1 MNRLILLLITL
12 SAASLAGCGSGGTPA
27 PSAEEHLIRTLIGHT
42 AELQADPKQFAAC
55 FVDASSAD
63 ETLRNKVK
71 GMMARLDRATVDDAG
86 TSATADV
93 VFEVLETG
101 DQLGPV
107 EWQLQKVG
115 DQWKVKTLA
124 VPDAS
129 IEVQKTN

>member
-1 MNRLILLLITL
+1 MNRLFLLLSAI
-12 SAASLAGCGSGGTPA
+12 SAAWLAGCTNGGTPA

-42 AELQADPKQFAAC
+42 AELQADPKQFANC
-55 FVDASSAD
+55 FVEGSKPD
-63 ETLRNKVK
+63 ETLRNKLK

-86 TSATADV
+86 ATATADV
-93 VFEVLETG
+93 IFEVLETG